1 MEYSTLGRGQEISA
15 EGVVYDTGSIYGRLQ
30 SLTDLRK
37 ARGKRYSLTTVLMI
51 VLLAELSGANSPTE
65 IAEWGVYHQAEI
77 EALLRI
83 KLKRMPE
90 RSTYRRILAH
100 KIYEIGIQRLVAEYN
115 QACERGKICALDGK
129 ALLGMSKREDGTPE
143 YALSVYDVT
152 AGKTMAQIEVGN
164 KENEITRAPEV
175 IGLAKIAGQVVTGD
189 ALHTQ
194 KRLAQTI
201 LDEERDYV
209 FPVKENQPRLKKNIQ
224 SLFAPEYPKP
234 GFGKIQTDF
243 LTAQKVNKGHGRI
256 EVRTITSSD
265 MLNAYAAWPGLAQVY
280 RLERGFQWWRRGIC
294 YKTSREV
301 EFGITSLARE
311 KASPQELLQIRRSHW
326 GIETG
331 SHYRRDVT
339 LKEDPTRFTIGH
351 GARVLANI
359 HNLVLAL
366 IRQAGFLNAAQARRF
381 FCGSSSSRLF
391 LTLLQPCHSCLVSH
405 MIYFIDVILCESKR
419 ETCSK

>member
-1 MEYSTLGRGQEISA
+1 MEYSTVGSGQEISK
-15 EGVVYDTGSIYGRLQ
+15 EGVVYDKGSIYGRLQ
-30 SLTDLRK
+30 NLTDLRK

-51 VLLAELSGANSPTE
+51 VLLAKLSGANSPTE
-65 IAEWGVYHQAEI
+65 IAEWGIYHQSEV

-83 KLKRMPE
+83 KPKRMPE
-90 RSTYRRILAH
+90 RSTYRRILAY
-100 KIYEIGIQRLVAEYN
+100 KVYETEVERLVGEYN
-115 QACERGKICALDGK
+115 QEGERGPICALDGK

-164 KENEITRAPEV
+164 KENEITKAPEV
-175 IGLAKIAGQVVTGD
+175 IRLAKIAGKVVTGD

-201 LDEERDYV
+201 LDEQGDYV
-209 FPVKENQPRLKKNIQ
+209 FPVKENQPALYKNIQ

-256 EVRTITSSD
+256 EVRTITTSE
-265 MLNAYAAWPGLAQVY
+265 MLNTYAAWPGLAQVY
-280 RLERGFQWWRRGIC
+280 RLEREFQWWRRGHC
-294 YKTSREV
+294 YKTSRQV
-301 EFGITSLARE
+301 EFGITSLVRT
-311 KASPQELLQIRRSHW
+311 KANPRQLLEISRTHW

-339 LKEDPTRFTIGH
+339 LKEDATRFTIGH
-351 GARVLANI
+351 GSRVLANI

-366 IRQAGFLNAAQARRF
+366 IRQTAFLNAAQARRF
-381 FCGSSSSRLF
+381 FAAHLSHAFS
-391 LTLLQPCHSCLVSH
+391 LLITPFS
-405 MIYFIDVILCESKR
+405 
-419 ETCSK
+419 

>member
-1 MEYSTLGRGQEISA
+1 MEYSTVGKGQDISA
-15 EGVVYDTGSIYGRLQ
+15 EGVVYDKGSIYERLQ
-30 SLTDLRK
+30 GLTDLRK
-37 ARGKRYSLTTVLMI
+37 ARGKRYSLTTILMI
-51 VLLAELSGANSPTE
+51 VLLAKLSGANSPTE
-65 IAEWGVYHQAEI
+65 IAEWGVYHQSEI
-77 EALLRI
+77 EAWLRI

-90 RSTYRRILAH
+90 RSTYRRILAY
-100 KIYEIGIQRLVAEYN
+100 KVYEREVERLVGEYN
-115 QACERGKICALDGK
+115 QEGERGVICALDGK

-152 AGKTMAQIEVGN
+152 AGKTLAQIEVGR
-164 KENEITRAPEV
+164 KENEITKAPEV
-175 IGLAKIAGQVVTGD
+175 IKLAKIAGKVVTGD

-201 LDEERDYV
+201 LDHQGDYV
-209 FPVKENQPRLKKNIQ
+209 FPVKENQSNLYKNIQ

-256 EVRTITSSD
+256 ECRTITTSE

-280 RLERGFQWWRRGIC
+280 RLEREFQWWRQGAC

-301 EFGITSLARE
+301 EIGITSLARGE
-311 KASPQELLQIRRSHW
+311 ASPGQLLDIRRAHW

-339 LKEDPTRFTIGH
+339 LKEDATRFTIGH

-359 HNLVLAL
+359 HNLVLTL
-366 IRQAGFLNAAQARRF
+366 IRQTGFLNAAQARRF
-381 FCGSSSSRLF
+381 FAAHLSHAFS
-391 LTLLQPCHSCLVSH
+391 LLITPFS
-405 MIYFIDVILCESKR
+405 
-419 ETCSK
+419 

>member
-1 MEYSTLGRGQEISA
+1 MEYSTVGQGQEISA
-15 EGVVYDTGSIYGRLQ
+15 EGVVYDKGSIYGRLQ
-30 SLTDLRK
+30 TLTDLRK

-51 VLLAELSGANSPTE
+51 VLLGKLSGANSPTE
-65 IAEWGVYHQAEI
+65 IAEWGVYHQSEV

-83 KLKRMPE
+83 KPKRMPE
-90 RSTYRRILAH
+90 RSTYRRILAY
-100 KIYEIGIQRLVAEYN
+100 KVYETEVERLVGEYN
-115 QACERGKICALDGK
+115 QDGERGTICAMDGK

-143 YALSVYDVT
+143 YALSVYDVS
-152 AGKTMAQIEVGN
+152 AGKTLAQIEVGN
-164 KENEITRAPEV
+164 KENEITKAPEV
-175 IGLAKIAGQVVTGD
+175 IKLAKIAGKVVTGD

-201 LDEERDYV
+201 LDQQGDYV
-209 FPVKENQPRLKKNIQ
+209 FPVKENQPNLYKNIK

-256 EVRTITSSD
+256 EIRTITTSE

-280 RLERGFQWWRRGIC
+280 RLEREFQWRRRGIC
-294 YKTSREV
+294 FKTSRQV

-311 KASPQELLQIRRSHW
+311 EASARQLLEIRRSHW

-339 LKEDPTRFTIGH
+339 LKEDATRFTIGH

-359 HNLVLAL
+359 NNLVLAL
-366 IRQAGFLNAAQARRF
+366 IRQTGFLNAAQARRF
-381 FCGSSSSRLF
+381 FAAHLSRAF
-391 LTLLQPCHSCLVSH
+391 SLLITPFS
-405 MIYFIDVILCESKR
+405 
-419 ETCSK
+419 